1 MTVQHERMAMP
12 NAGEQMPSRPSRG
25 EPEVDEIRDDR
36 PVPELEWEL
45 AEADRAWGTSRLGL
59 GITCVP

>member
-1 MTVQHERMAMP
+1 MP

-45 AEADRAWGTSRLGL
+45 AEADRAGGTSRLGL